1 MKKLLL
7 SLSLLSLSAT
17 AYCGPQPYYDS
28 WWEYFRSLFDIAHAI
43 LIWSV
48 GALVIL
54 SPFIIVAFV
63 ITGISWLLEW
73 YASDVENHP
82 ERRII
87 VNIMYII
94 LGILT
99 LGMIFLNRKK

>member
-1 MKKLLL
+1 MKKILTSFSLLCL
-7 SLSLLSLSAT
+7 SLP
-17 AYCGPQPYYDS
+17 AYCEEFVS
-28 WWEYFRSLFDIAHAI
+28 TEYGFKDIFEVLWMMLKFFSPIIILFF
-43 LIWSV
+43 
-48 GALVIL
+48 LVL
-54 SPFIIVAFV
+54 AV
-63 ITGISWLLEW
+63 TLLLEW

-87 VNIMYII
+87 VNIIYII